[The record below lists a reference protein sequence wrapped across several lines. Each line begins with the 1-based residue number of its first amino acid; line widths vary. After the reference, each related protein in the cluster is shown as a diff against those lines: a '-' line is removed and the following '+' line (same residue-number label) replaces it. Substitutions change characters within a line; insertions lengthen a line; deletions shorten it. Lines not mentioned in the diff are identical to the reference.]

1 MTSTKQLAKEAEMS
15 RAQLAAT
22 LSELRSRLSPQNLRQ
37 EAVRA
42 MSNSGPARFAAGLK
56 EDAANSAVPVAML
69 AAGVLWAISN
79 KRSASRSQ
87 TAAGSV
93 DSLVALADSLV
104 SAAAAATRTVGATA
118 SSARAKGEALFE
130 TARENGA
137 AAVRAAEAAGGNGR
151 AVGSRIAT
159 GATSA
164 IHAARTKTI
173 AATDAASQLTER
185 ASKVI
190 STAAKLASK
199 DPVFIAGA
207 GIAAAGIAAA
217 VFGISRQREFAAAA
231 GELVEDAGSEA
242 GIVPVQPPDQSAP
255 FGTGMPRAEGYG
267 RDPTG
272 APELAEEEPGAG
284 DL

>member
-15 RAQLAAT
+15 RAQLGAT
-22 LSELRSRLSPQNLRQ
+22 LSELRSRLSPQNIRQ

-56 EDAANSAVPVAML
+56 EDATNSAVPVAML
-69 AAGVLWAISN
+69 AIGVLWAISN
-79 KRSASRSQ
+79 KRSASRPQ
-87 TAAGSV
+87 AAAGSV
-93 DSLVALADSLV
+93 DSLAALVDTLV
-104 SAAAAATRTVGATA
+104 SSATAVTRTVGATA
-118 SSARAKGEALFE
+118 SRARAKGEALFE
-130 TARENGA
+130 TARESGA

-151 AVGSRIAT
+151 TVGSRIAAS
-159 GATSA
+159 ATSA
-164 IHAARTKTI
+164 IHAARSKSS
-173 AATDAASQLTER
+173 AAADAASQLTER

-190 STAAKLASK
+190 STAAKLAGN
-199 DPVFIAGA
+199 DPVFIAGV

-217 VFGISRQREFAAAA
+217 VFGLSRQREFAAAA

-255 FGTGMPRAEGYG
+255 FGTETPRAEGYG

-272 APELAEEEPGAG
+272 APELAEGEPRAG
-284 DL
+284 YL